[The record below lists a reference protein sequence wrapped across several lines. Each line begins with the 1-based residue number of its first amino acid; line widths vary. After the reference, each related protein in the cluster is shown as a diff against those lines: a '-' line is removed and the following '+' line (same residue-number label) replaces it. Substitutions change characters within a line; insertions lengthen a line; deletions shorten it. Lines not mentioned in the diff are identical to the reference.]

1 MTDSTQKTNEIRKFL
16 YWLTLVG
23 ACYLVYF
30 IGKELG
36 IEFYYL
42 LR

>member
-1 MTDSTQKTNEIRKFL
+1 MTDSTQKTNEIRKSL
-16 YWLTLVG
+16 NWLTLVG

-36 IEFYYL
+36 VELYYI